1 MNIAICIC
9 GEPRNKEIGA
19 KSIKKFREEIKKYN
33 VNFLYN
39 KNYKK
44 TDTLESFSIAKHV
57 IDDELLATFDKQ
69 LFCLDNFR
77 ERIGLKNLEKWKEE
91 QTLKEGI
98 QAKKMD
104 DWIFED
110 YEES

>member
-1 MNIAICIC
+1 MH
-9 GEPRNKEIGA
+9 
-19 KSIKKFREEIKKYN
+19 F
-33 VNFLYN
+33 
-39 KNYKK
+39 
-44 TDTLESFSIAKHV
+44 
-57 IDDELLATFDKQ
+57 
-69 LFCLDNFR
+69 FCLNKFK
-77 ERIGLKNLEKWKEE
+77 ERIGLKNLEKWQEE